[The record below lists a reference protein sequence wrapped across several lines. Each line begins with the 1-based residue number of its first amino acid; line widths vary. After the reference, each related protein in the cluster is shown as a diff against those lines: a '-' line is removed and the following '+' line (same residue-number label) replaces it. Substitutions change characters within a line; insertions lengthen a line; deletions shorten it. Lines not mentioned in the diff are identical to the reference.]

1 MRHNVGK
8 LELEKDFVAQ
18 QFHLPDAT
26 PSPNR
31 DKVHFEFPFA
41 FPASVAWQGSDEK
54 QKSRLSMKEEYGS
67 R

>member
-8 LELEKDFVAQ
+8 LELERDFVAQ

-26 PSPNR
+26 PSPNT

-41 FPASVAWQGSDEK
+41 FPASVAWSDEK

>member
-41 FPASVAWQGSDEK
+41 FPASVAWI
-54 QKSRLSMKEEYGS
+54 
-67 R
+67 